1 MNGYFSV
8 LAILAEGSISIPP
21 KNVRKPLI
29 FDDFSGYGNGTL
41 GCHGLILLKVAG

>member
-8 LAILAEGSISIPP
+8 LATLAQCSISIPP

-29 FDDFSGYGNGTL
+29 SDDFRAYGNGTL
-41 GCHGLILLKVAG
+41 GYHGLILLKVAG